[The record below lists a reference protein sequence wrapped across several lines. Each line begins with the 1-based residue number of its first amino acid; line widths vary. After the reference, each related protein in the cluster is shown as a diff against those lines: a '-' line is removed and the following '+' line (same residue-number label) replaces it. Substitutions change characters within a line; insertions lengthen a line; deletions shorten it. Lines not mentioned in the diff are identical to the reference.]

1 MYMYRVFNSDILWA
15 NAMLPL
21 HLFFHSPHVFSS
33 NEAEIQS
40 YLWKTQAGSED
51 QVLGAYLFRHDNENS
66 SISSLLVLCY

>member
-21 HLFFHSPHVFSS
+21 NLFFHSPRVFSS

-51 QVLGAYLFRHDNENS
+51 QVLGAIYLDTTMNTVQYLH
-66 SISSLLVLCY
+66 C

>member
-21 HLFFHSPHVFSS
+21 YLFFHSPHVFSS

-51 QVLGAYLFRHDNENS
+51 QVLGAIYLDTTMNTVQYLH
-66 SISSLLVLCY
+66 C